1 MRTKFN
7 CFFRMMSLAAVVC
20 AIGLGGVASGADK
33 VPAYKLLKR
42 VNLGGTG
49 GWDLMGIDSAGK
61 RLYISHNTHVV
72 IFDTEKD
79 KVVADINNTPGV
91 HGIAIATGLGKG
103 YITCGK
109 DNSVSVFD
117 IKTLKTARIEAGKNP
132 DAIMFEPTT
141 KRIFAFNG
149 GSSDATVID
158 AVKDTVVGTIP
169 VGGKPELA
177 VCDGGKVFL
186 NLEDKSEVV
195 VIDATKMTVTARWP
209 LAPAEGPTGL
219 AIDVKGKKLFAACGT
234 KMAVVD
240 YTTGKVIA
248 TVDVGKG
255 PDGAEFD
262 PAMGLAFCPSG
273 DGNLSV
279 IKEETPGQFKVIQTV
294 TTAPMA
300 RTMVLDPQTHLMY
313 LVTAKLKAPAP
324 SQPGLPAQNARRR
337 TFEPD
342 SFEVLIVG
350 PAKD

>member
-1 MRTKFN
+1 M
-7 CFFRMMSLAAVVC
+7 VC
-20 AIGLGGVASGADK
+20 AIGLGGVALGADK

-61 RLYISHNTHVV
+61 RLYISHATHVV
-72 IFDTEKD
+72 VFDTEND

-109 DNSVSVFD
+109 DNSVLAFD
-117 IKTLKTARIEAGKNP
+117 LKTLKTTRIEAGKNP

-141 KRIFAFNG
+141 KRIFSFNG
-149 GSSDATVID
+149 GSNDATVID
-158 AVKDTVVGTIP
+158 AAKDTVVGTIA

-195 VIDATKMTVTARWP
+195 VIDAAKMIVTARWP

-219 AIDVKGKKLFAACGT
+219 AIDVKGKRLFSACGNN

-248 TVDVGKG
+248 TPEVGKG
-255 PDGAEFD
+255 CDGAEFD
-262 PAMGLAFCPSG
+262 AAMGLAFCPNGG
-273 DGNLSV
+273 DGTLSV
-279 IKEETPGQFKVIQTV
+279 RKEEAGGQFKTVQTV
-294 TTAPMA
+294 TTSPMA
-300 RTMVLDPQTHLMY
+300 RTMILDPQTHLVY

-324 SQPGLPAQNARRR
+324 NQPDQPAGARPRR
-337 TFEPD
+337 SFEPD